1 MLSVFCLTDKNES
14 EQTIMKRIKINP
26 IFVIII
32 TYLSIFL
39 TAQVVYATN
48 EVTEITYV
56 SSKTSHVNED
66 KLQLIFQE
74 KIAVI
79 DIIYKHGE
87 CNWLP
92 QIALEAGWQV
102 NQLKQLRHIALRESG
117 CCPNRAGGDMVD
129 KNCNITG
136 VSEWNHRSDSG
147 LLQINGINYDMKRN
161 PYAPICKKMNICSK
175 KDQWQLFDPLTNLK
189 AGKLLFDYWEKA
201 AGDGWIPWDICN
213 RKNTCK

>member
-26 IFVIII
+26 IFVILI

-39 TAQVVYATN
+39 TAQIVYATN

-79 DIIYKHGE
+79 DII
-87 CNWLP
+87 
-92 QIALEAGWQV
+92 
-102 NQLKQLRHIALRESG
+102 
-117 CCPNRAGGDMVD
+117 
-129 KNCNITG
+129 
-136 VSEWNHRSDSG
+136 
-147 LLQINGINYDMKRN
+147 
-161 PYAPICKKMNICSK
+161 
-175 KDQWQLFDPLTNLK
+175 
-189 AGKLLFDYWEKA
+189 
-201 AGDGWIPWDICN
+201 
-213 RKNTCK
+213 

>member
-26 IFVIII
+26 IFVILI

-39 TAQVVYATN
+39 TAQIVYATN

-74 KIAVI
+74 KIAAI

-87 CNWLP
+87 CDWLP

-102 NQLKQLRHIALRESG
+102 NQLKQLRQVALRESG
-117 CCPNRAGGDMVD
+117 CCPARAGGDIVD
-129 KNCNITG
+129 KDCNVTG
-136 VSEWNHRSDSG
+136 VAEWNHRSDSG

-161 PYAPICKKMNICSK
+161 PYAPICKQMDICSK
-175 KDQWQLFDPLTNLK
+175 KDQPKLFDPLTNLK
-189 AGKLLFDYWEKA
+189 AGKLLFDYWQKV
-201 AGDGWIPWDICN
+201 AGDGWIPWDTCN
-213 RKNTCK
+213 RTNTCE

>member
-26 IFVIII
+26 IFVILI

-39 TAQVVYATN
+39 TAQIVYATN

-87 CNWLP
+87 CDWLS

-102 NQLKQLRHIALRESG
+102 NQLKQLRQVALRESG
-117 CCPNRAGGDMVD
+117 CCPARAGGDIVD

-136 VSEWNHRSDSG
+136 VAEWNHRSDSG
-147 LLQINGINYDMKRN
+147 LLQINGINYDIKRN
-161 PYAPICKKMNICSK
+161 PYAPICKQMDICSK
-175 KDQWQLFDPLTNLK
+175 KDQLKLFDPLTNLK
-189 AGKLLFDYWEKA
+189 AGKLLFDYWQKV
-201 AGDGWIPWDICN
+201 AGDGWIPWDTCN
-213 RKNTCK
+213 RTNTCE